1 MLVKMKCYMEVGE
14 VGTRNE
20 DTHWR
25 VEHMQFVGV
34 GAHKTELVDP
44 QILN

>member
-34 GAHKTELVDP
+34 GDTWDTGCGP
-44 QILN
+44 